1 MFIFL
6 CRVKATEL
14 VSGKKVCEKV
24 FQHAVAK
31 ITIPSRTREQQQRVV
46 GELRRQ
52 TFFRGGLVLFK
63 NIGVHVNPDG
73 TVLTL
78 LVHCLG
84 GKAIFRGEGGQVL
97 PLRPPPLEKN
107 IRL

>member
-46 GELRRQ
+46 GELGRQ

-78 LVHCLG
+78 LMHCLG
-84 GKAIFRGEGGQVL
+84 GKAIFRGGGGPSS
-97 PLRPPPLEKN
+97 PLAPTPPRKKH
-107 IRL
+107 